1 MWIWNLTVMLFVL
14 GAENDR
20 PKAPIEPNR
29 TWEILERP
37 RNDTQRRAALRLAAE
52 KLGEETVLKLAGID
66 VTPELLRTLAE
77 TPANEPLVRAL
88 REKTARPVDVD
99 DFLYFLD
106 DVLATPVDYRAS
118 GLWVSGGR
126 ARAEGI
132 LLHPDDVYK
141 KRPRR
146 YGTRGRP
153 LAVDQPARPDKL
165 PPAADGDPLGPNWS
179 ARFENPS
186 DRAGLEE
193 ALNAVA
199 PDFRAR
205 VVSLLAQLETQG
217 AEVYLTSTVRK
228 RERGYLMWGAFYLSR
243 SPTDEVLDARIREL
257 EQLNTEWNLAVP
269 IQWRHPDGLAATK
282 EAARQMS
289 DAYDVVYATR
299 RGAQFSDHYDG
310 DAVDFVAL
318 GLPRELTLEAPDG
331 VKKTFDLSHPSQP
344 RDISLTPGLVRWVEK
359 HFGFKKLLSDYP
371 HWNDAK
377 KD

>member
-1 MWIWNLTVMLFVL
+1 MWIWTLTATLFVL
-14 GAENDR
+14 ATEAEA
-20 PKAPIEPNR
+20 PKPPIEPNR
-29 TWEILERP
+29 KWEVLSRP
-37 RNDTQRRAALRLAAE
+37 RTDTQRREALRIAAE
-52 KLGEETVLKLAGID
+52 RLGDDTLLKLAGFD
-66 VTPELLRTLAE
+66 VTPELLRTLAQ
-77 TPANEPLVRAL
+77 TPAEEPLLRAI
-88 REKTARPVDVD
+88 REKTRRPIDLD
-99 DFLYFLD
+99 DFLLFLD
-106 DVLATPVDYRAS
+106 DVLAMPEDYRSS

-132 LLHPDDVYK
+132 LLHPDDIYK

-146 YGTRGRP
+146 YGTRGQP
-153 LAVDQPARPDKL
+153 LAVDKPARPDKL

-186 DRAGLEE
+186 DREGLEA
-193 ALNAVA
+193 ALSEVA

-205 VVSLLAQLETQG
+205 VVNLLDQLEAQG

-243 SPTDEVLDARIREL
+243 SPNDEVLAARVREITA
-257 EQLNTEWNLAVP
+257 LNEKWKLNIP
-269 IQWRHPDGLAATK
+269 IQWQHPEGLAATK

-318 GLPRELTLEAPDG
+318 GLPRTLSLEAPDG
-331 VKKTFDLSHPSQP
+331 AKKTFNLSDPSQP
-344 RDISLTPGLVRWVEK
+344 RDISLTPGLVRWVER

-371 HWNDAK
+371 HWNDAAK
-377 KD
+377 N